1 MSNTPDRCP
10 TCNRK
15 NLKRVYTITGIF
27 QHLGKIHSSNDLLG
41 AKKYIYSVLDQLGA
55 TDEQK
60 ESISQRIESGIHIPH
75 SRDDVYDIVNEIL
88 ALART
93 DLVKK
98 GASLWY
104 FIRVIYLETGID
116 ESFADF
122 YKEFIAST
130 DEKLSTQSVSR
141 LLKAIGIKAKT
152 KKIGNSSCMYFK
164 ISSGELRE
172 KINTLGIGQPS
183 NTSDIEDNVVPCSS
197 SINVYKK
204 LIKSGHPQV
213 SLLILDHGQHAKI
226 LSGKDG
232 YKYQAVV
239 HAFYKKHN
247 LPYDASIAEIG
258 ESFLNAAPISF
269 IKK

>member
-60 ESISQRIESGIHIPH
+60 ESISQRIENGIHTPH
-75 SRDDVYDIVNEIL
+75 SRDDVYDIVNEVL
-88 ALART
+88 VLARY
-93 DLVKK
+93 DLVNK
-98 GASLWY
+98 GGLLWQ
-104 FIRVIYLETGID
+104 FIILNYLNDGIN

-122 YKEFIAST
+122 HNKYVAFAGKAI
-130 DEKLSTQSVSR
+130 STQSVSR

-164 ISSGELRE
+164 ISSGELSE
-172 KINTLGIGQPS
+172 KINTLGIGHP
-183 NTSDIEDNVVPCSS
+183 SDIEDNVIPC
-197 SINVYKK
+197 
-204 LIKSGHPQV
+204 
-213 SLLILDHGQHAKI
+213 
-226 LSGKDG
+226 
-232 YKYQAVV
+232 
-239 HAFYKKHN
+239 
-247 LPYDASIAEIG
+247 IG
-258 ESFLNAAPISF
+258 
-269 IKK
+269 

>member
-1 MSNTPDRCP
+1 MSNICP

-15 NLKRVYTITGIF
+15 NPKKVYTITGIF
-27 QHLGKIHSSNDLLG
+27 QHLGNIHSSSDLLR
-41 AKKYIYSVLDQLGA
+41 AKNYIYSVLDQLGA
-55 TDEQK
+55 TDQK
-60 ESISQRIESGIHIPH
+60 KEFVHQRIESGIHIPH

-141 LLKAIGIKAKT
+141 LLKAIGIKSKT
-152 KKIGNSSCMYFK
+152 KRIGDTSCMHLK
-164 ISSGELRE
+164 ISSAELSE
-172 KINTLGIGQPS
+172 KINALEIVHHATPYPS
-183 NTSDIEDNVVPCSS
+183 DTSDIEDNGNSIPC
-197 SINVYKK
+197 IN
-204 LIKSGHPQV
+204 
-213 SLLILDHGQHAKI
+213 
-226 LSGKDG
+226 
-232 YKYQAVV
+232 
-239 HAFYKKHN
+239 
-247 LPYDASIAEIG
+247 
-258 ESFLNAAPISF
+258 
-269 IKK
+269 

>member
-27 QHLGKIHSSNDLLG
+27 QHLGKIHSSSDLLG

-60 ESISQRIESGIHIPH
+60 ESISQRIENGIHTPH
-75 SRDDVYDIVNEIL
+75 SRDDVYDIVNEVL
-88 ALART
+88 VLARY
-93 DLVKK
+93 DLVNK
-98 GASLWY
+98 GGLLWQ
-104 FIRVIYLETGID
+104 FIILNYLDDGIN

-122 YKEFIAST
+122 YNKYVAFAGKAI
-130 DEKLSTQSVSR
+130 STQSVSR

-172 KINTLGIGQPS
+172 KINTLGIGHQETPYPSDTS
-183 NTSDIEDNVVPCSS
+183 NTSDIEDNGNSIPC
-197 SINVYKK
+197 
-204 LIKSGHPQV
+204 
-213 SLLILDHGQHAKI
+213 
-226 LSGKDG
+226 
-232 YKYQAVV
+232 
-239 HAFYKKHN
+239 
-247 LPYDASIAEIG
+247 IG
-258 ESFLNAAPISF
+258 
-269 IKK
+269 